1 MTPSDLERETH
12 DALRRLPSPR
22 APRSLT
28 PRVMA
33 AVRARREAPWFARPM
48 TTWPLALQ
56 ALTIA
61 LAVAPL
67 AVLGAWMF
75 GDGVLQNGPMALGLP
90 GPAVWSQ
97 LLPPVVRHAM
107 EQASTVL
114 VLWRLLFGPVLVYAA
129 AFAVAVG
136 CVFAVCAAAL
146 TWVVLGRVP
155 AQAG

>member
-1 MTPSDLERETH
+1 MTPSDLERELH

-33 AVRARREAPWFARPM
+33 AVRARRETPWFARPM

-61 LAVAPL
+61 LAVVPL
-67 AVLGAWMF
+67 AVLGVWVF
-75 GDGVLQNGPMALGLP
+75 GGGVLQNGTAALGLP
-90 GPAVWSQ
+90 RPAAWSQ
-97 LLPPVVRHAM
+97 GLPPVVRQAM

-114 VLWRLLFGPVLVYAA
+114 VLWRLFFGPVLVYAA

-136 CVFAVCAAAL
+136 GVFAVCAAAL
-146 TWVVLGRVP
+146 TWVVRGRAP